1 MRGTEVALQPGKHPR
16 TPQVKIC
23 GLTQPRQARDCAD
36 LGADAI
42 GLVFFPKSPRNV
54 SVEQARTIVAALPP
68 TVAAVGVFVNAS
80 FDFIMERVI
89 RCGLSMAQLHG
100 REAPKLALRLMNEG
114 VGVIKA
120 LFVDGTP
127 GLNDAGAYRT
137 DAFLVECA
145 KGPLPG
151 GNAMA
156 WDWGAAR
163 DFGTR
168 RPLVLA
174 GGLAPDNVADA
185 IKAALPA
192 AVDASSGLEASP
204 GVKDLDKVAQM
215 LAAVKNADEAYAAS
229 RLTPVFRT
237 REEDSNG

>member
-1 MRGTEVALQPGKHPR
+1 VTLQTGKILT

-54 SVEQARTIVAALPP
+54 TVEQARSIVEALPP
-68 TVAAVGVFVNAS
+68 KVAAVGVFVNAS
-80 FDFIMERVI
+80 FDFIMERVT

-100 REAPKLALRLMNEG
+100 RETPELALRLLNEG

-127 GLNDAGAYRT
+127 GLNDPGAYRS

-151 GNAMA
+151 GNAMT

-163 DFGTR
+163 EFGTR
-168 RPLVLA
+168 HPLVLA

-185 IKAALPA
+185 IGAALPA

-204 GVKDLDKVAQM
+204 GQKDLDKVARL
-215 LAAVKNADEAYAAS
+215 LAAIQKIGGLYAG
-229 RLTPVFRT
+229 RGLGPVFRSR
-237 REEDSNG
+237 REGLCD

>member
-1 MRGTEVALQPGKHPR
+1 MTAASPQDMNRFP

-54 SVEQARTIVAALPP
+54 TVEQARTIVAALPP

-80 FDFIMERVI
+80 FDFIMERVT

-100 REAPKLALRLMNEG
+100 RETPELAFRLLNEG

-120 LFVDGTP
+120 LFVDGKP
-127 GLNDAGAYRT
+127 GLSDAGAYRA

-151 GNAMA
+151 GNAMV

-168 RPLVLA
+168 HPLVLA

-185 IKAALPA
+185 IGAVLPA

-204 GVKDLDKVAQM
+204 GHKDLDKVARM
-215 LAAVKNADEAYAAS
+215 LAAVKKTGKVFTGR
-229 RLTPVFRT
+229 RLTPVFLPGGDRLH
-237 REEDSNG
+237 G

>member
-1 MRGTEVALQPGKHPR
+1 
-16 TPQVKIC
+16 
-23 GLTQPRQARDCAD
+23 LTQPRQARDCAD

-54 SVEQARTIVAALPP
+54 TVGQARTIVAALPP

-80 FDFIMERVI
+80 FDFVMERVI

-100 REAPKLALRLMNEG
+100 REEPELVLRLLNEG

-127 GLNDAGAYRT
+127 GLNDAGAYRA

-151 GNAMA
+151 GNAMV
-156 WDWGAAR
+156 WDWGTAR
-163 DFGTR
+163 DFGTCH
-168 RPLVLA
+168 PLVLA

-185 IKAALPA
+185 IGAARPA

-204 GVKDLDKVAQM
+204 GVKNLDKVARM
-215 LAAVKNADEAYAAS
+215 LAAVKKTGEACAG
-229 RLTPVFRT
+229 RKLKPIFRSKG
-237 REEDSNG
+237 EGLHD

>member
-1 MRGTEVALQPGKHPR
+1 MATAFPQDINHLP

-54 SVEQARTIVAALPP
+54 TVEQARTIVATLPP
-68 TVAAVGVFVNAS
+68 RVAAVGVFVNAS
-80 FDFIMERVI
+80 FDFIMERVN

-100 REAPKLALRLMNEG
+100 RETPKLILRLLNEG

-127 GLNDAGAYRT
+127 GLNDAGAYRV
-137 DAFLVECA
+137 DSFLVECA

-151 GNAMA
+151 GNAML

-163 DFGTR
+163 DFGMNH
-168 RPLVLA
+168 PLVLA
-174 GGLAPDNVADA
+174 GGMAPGNIADA
-185 IKAALPA
+185 IGAALPA

-204 GVKDLDKVAQM
+204 GDKDLDKVARM
-215 LAAVKNADEAYAAS
+215 LAAVKKTGKFYAGR
-229 RLTPVFRT
+229 RLRPVFRP
-237 REEDSNG
+237 RGDRFHG